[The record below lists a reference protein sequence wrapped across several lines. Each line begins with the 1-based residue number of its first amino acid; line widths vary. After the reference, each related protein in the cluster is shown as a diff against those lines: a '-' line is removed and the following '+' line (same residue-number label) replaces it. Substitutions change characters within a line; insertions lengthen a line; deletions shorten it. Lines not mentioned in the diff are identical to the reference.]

1 MTWKTW
7 LLRRIHAHPYRYYE
21 WIRRFRPLV
30 RVEPLA
36 CWVVTRTPDV
46 VRVLKDP
53 ERFSSRVMAAAD
65 PYLLGADPPEHARVR
80 RALQRALGNASSP
93 SLEQAAERVADDFD
107 ARVRDAREI
116 DLMSDL
122 AAPLPIVVM
131 ASILGVDQRQHQQF
145 AEWSHAVVAESSRLP
160 GTAVPDGTREKVAQF
175 DDFVGGLITERQRRP
190 GKDAIS
196 TLLSGTPEDRLTALE
211 AKSLV
216 RLLLIAG
223 NETTTHLIG
232 NAFLAL
238 ARGNASVSAPDSASR
253 VERVVEETL
262 RYDPPV
268 QFLMRVTTRETDLAG
283 TQLPAGAMVMT
294 LLGATGRDARQHAH
308 PHRFDSNRASSTH
321 LAFGVGPH
329 ACPGA
334 SLARMEARVALNRA
348 IRAVPKLR
356 LAKRP
361 GAVVRSQSLQLRGL
375 QHLWV
380 EVGR

>member
-1 MTWKTW
+1 M
-7 LLRRIHAHPYRYYE
+7 
-21 WIRRFRPLV
+21 LV
-30 RVEPLA
+30 REFRQTLRAVEKVMVAVLRQVAGKLSSEPG
-36 CWVVTRTPDV
+36 
-46 VRVLKDP
+46 RV
-53 ERFSSRVMAAAD
+53 F
-65 PYLLGADPPEHARVR
+65 R
-80 RALQRALGNASSP
+80 R
-93 SLEQAAERVADDFD
+93 D
-107 ARVRDAREI
+107 EI
-116 DLMSDL
+116 DLEPCALEQSAFDL
-122 AAPLPIVVM
+122 
-131 ASILGVDQRQHQQF
+131 GH
-145 AEWSHAVVAESSRLP
+145 
-160 GTAVPDGTREKVAQF
+160 TRFRDHVQTVELF
-175 DDFVGGLITERQRRP
+175 E
-190 GKDAIS
+190 
-196 TLLSGTPEDRLTALE
+196 LSGTWMQHDGRAHPVEMMDARIEQVHAV
-211 AKSLV
+211 ACGQKRV
-216 RLLLIAG
+216 AG

-232 NAFLAL
+232 NACLAL
-238 ARGNASVSAPDSASR
+238 ARGNASMSAPDSASR

-268 QFLMRVTTRETDLAG
+268 QFLMRVTTCETELAG